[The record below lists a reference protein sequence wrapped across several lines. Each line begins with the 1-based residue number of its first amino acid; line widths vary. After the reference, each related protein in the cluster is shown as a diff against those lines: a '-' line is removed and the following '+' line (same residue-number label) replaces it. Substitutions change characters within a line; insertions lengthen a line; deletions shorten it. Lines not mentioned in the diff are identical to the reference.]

1 MFYKVRL
8 LLCPDV
14 VPGGGRGKAL
24 WGEKLSSSALFWCPS
39 PNSPTRRFST
49 ASKTK
54 LGRKTGSSSQSS
66 SRRCSRR
73 GWLPSTG
80 SRGALRLPVRR
91 LHVGAGAVI
100 RAGGAQALIL
110 PLPAGFCL
118 RRHRRGGWGA
128 HRVQKLPCPGQGGLG
143 RSEWDPNPDAFPAH
157 LPAMPGLR
165 GRQWWAG
172 GWGFHTHPADGRG
185 GGTSWQQG
193 PLSLSRVTTG
203 SLHGPAM

>member
-1 MFYKVRL
+1 M
-8 LLCPDV
+8 
-14 VPGGGRGKAL
+14 
-24 WGEKLSSSALFWCPS
+24 
-39 PNSPTRRFST
+39 

-100 RAGGAQALIL
+100 RAEGAQALIL

-118 RRHRRGGWGA
+118 CRHRRGGWGA
-128 HRVQKLPCPGQGGLG
+128 HRVQKLPCPGRGGLG

-157 LPAMPGLR
+157 LPAMPGLC
-165 GRQWWAG
+165 GR
-172 GWGFHTHPADGRG
+172 PVVGRWVGPPHSSYKWEG

-193 PLSLSRVTTG
+193 PLSLSEVTIG
-203 SLHGPAM
+203 SPRGPAMWEGRLNTAD